1 MEKPARVRY
10 IELMSFPP
18 GSMVMKHISY
28 PNEEVLCLYDET

>member
-18 GSMVMKHISY
+18 MVMKHISY
-28 PNEEVLCLYDET
+28 PNEEVLCLYDEA